1 MNNTILEVH
10 NLQFKRGNREILN
23 IDHFALHER
32 ETIALIGPN
41 GAGKSTLLQV
51 MALLLKP
58 TRGTVEFRGVPA
70 THQNA
75 LAIRRRMAVVFQEP
89 LLLNATV
96 YENVATG
103 LKLRG
108 VPQGEIKKRVDR
120 WLELLGIA
128 HLAGRRSH
136 QLSGGEAQR
145 VSLARAFALEPDVL
159 FLDEPFSA
167 LDFPTRLSMLNEL
180 DRLLKDTE
188 IAAIFVTHDFSEV
201 PYLTD
206 RVAVLKDGRLV
217 KTGTFEEIF
226 KVKPRRENYITSLYR
241 VFESDAAG

>member
-1 MNNTILEVH
+1 
-10 NLQFKRGNREILN
+10 
-23 IDHFALHER
+23 
-32 ETIALIGPN
+32 
-41 GAGKSTLLQV
+41 
-51 MALLLKP
+51 
-58 TRGTVEFRGVPA
+58 
-70 THQNA
+70 
-75 LAIRRRMAVVFQEP
+75 MAVVFQEP
-89 LLLNATV
+89 LLLNTTV

-108 VPQGEIKKRVDR
+108 VPRQEIKKRVDR

-145 VSLARAFALEPDVL
+145 VSLARAFALEPNVL

-167 LDFPTRLSMLNEL
+167 LDFPTRLSLLNEL
-180 DRLLKDTE
+180 DRLLKDTG

-206 RVAVLKDGRLV
+206 RVAVLKNGRLV

-241 VFESDAAG
+241 VFESDTAG